1 MVVSLDSS
9 VGLHS
14 SSDTT
19 AAYLIPH
26 SREKWGVHTQTTEA
40 MTPVLQVHTHTH
52 TFICGRMQTR
62 IKLSAT

>member
-1 MVVSLDSS
+1 MVVSSDSS

-26 SREKWGVHTQTTEA
+26 SREKWGVHTQITEA

-52 TFICGRMQTR
+52 IHLYVEEC
-62 IKLSAT
+62 KLEQS